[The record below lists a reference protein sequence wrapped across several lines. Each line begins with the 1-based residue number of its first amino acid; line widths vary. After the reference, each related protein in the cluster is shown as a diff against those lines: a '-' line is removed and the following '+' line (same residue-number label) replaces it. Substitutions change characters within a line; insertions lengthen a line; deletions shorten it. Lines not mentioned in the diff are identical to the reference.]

1 MPALSSAER
10 LPQNVAA
17 VPHRLT
23 LRTVPMLMTP
33 VGFEPAQLALVEL
46 ESTPLGHSGNV
57 SLRPQL
63 RTDDN
68 DIDYAWLLSWSLW
81 RTHARAFVNGSAFP
95 KRRGSAAQPY
105 P

>member
-33 VGFEPAQLALVEL
+33 VGFEPTQLALVEP
-46 ESTPLGHSGNV
+46 ESTPLDHSGNV

-63 RTDDN
+63 QTKDN
-68 DIDYAWLLSWSLW
+68 DIDHACQLSWSLW
-81 RTHARAFVNGSAFP
+81 RTRARVLVNGSVFP
-95 KRRGSAAQPY
+95 KRCGSAAQVY